1 MRTSPGLSGV
11 TSTDETLIARLG
23 DGDPAALAELMNKHG
38 PALMRFATH
47 FLRSASDADEV
58 LQDVFLRADR
68 AIRRGTRPE
77 RLTAWL
83 FRITVNRCR
92 SRHRRRWPFVSGPA
106 ADRAI
111 ERATTS
117 PTDASLAWREEIEVA
132 LAALSAPLREA
143 FLLKHV
149 QGLEYQEMTAM
160 TGASVPAL
168 KMRVARACEQL
179 RGRLK
184 EVRE

>member
-1 MRTSPGLSGV
+1 M
-11 TSTDETLIARLG
+11 D
-23 DGDPAALAELMNKHG
+23 KHG

-68 AIRRGTRPE
+68 AIRKGTRPE
-77 RLTAWL
+77 RLGAWL

-92 SRHRRRWPFVSGPA
+92 SRRRRWWPFVSGPV

-111 ERATTS
+111 DRAATP
-117 PTDASLAWREEIEVA
+117 PTDTAFAWREEIDVA
-132 LAALSAPLREA
+132 LAVLSPPLREA

-149 QGLEYQEMTAM
+149 QGLDYQEMMAM
-160 TGASVPAL
+160 TGASIPAL

-184 EVRE
+184 EMQE

>member
-1 MRTSPGLSGV
+1 MTP
-11 TSTDETLIARLG
+11 TDESLVTRLG

-38 PALMRFATH
+38 PALMRYATH
-47 FLRSASDADEV
+47 FLHSVSDADEV

-68 AIRRGTRPE
+68 AIRKGTRPE
-77 RLTAWL
+77 RLDAWL

-92 SRHRRRWPFVSGPA
+92 SHRRRWWPFVSGSV

-117 PTDASLAWREEIEVA
+117 AGDVAFAWREEIAVA

-149 QGLEYQEMTAM
+149 QGLEYQEMTVV
-160 TGASVPAL
+160 TGASIPAL

-179 RGRLK
+179 RQRLT
-184 EVRE
+184 EVQNE

>member
-1 MRTSPGLSGV
+1 MTP
-11 TSTDETLIARLG
+11 TDDSLVARLG
-23 DGDPAALAELMNKHG
+23 AGDPTALAELMDKYG

-47 FLRSASDADEV
+47 FLHSTADADEV

-68 AIRRGTRPE
+68 AISKGTRPE
-77 RLTAWL
+77 RLDAWL

-92 SRHRRRWPFVSGPA
+92 SRRRRWWPFVSGPA
-106 ADRAI
+106 AERAI
-111 ERATTS
+111 EQASTS
-117 PTDASLAWREEIEVA
+117 PTDESLAWREEIAAA
-132 LAALSAPLREA
+132 LAALSTPLREA

-149 QGLEYQEMTAM
+149 QGLEYQEMTIV
-160 TGASVPAL
+160 TGASIPAL

-184 EVRE
+184 EVHQ

>member
-1 MRTSPGLSGV
+1 V
-11 TSTDETLIARLG
+11 TPIDDSLVARLAV
-23 DGDPAALAELMNKHG
+23 GDPTALAELMDKHG

-47 FLRSASDADEV
+47 FLHSASDADEV

-68 AIRRGTRPE
+68 AIRKGTRPE
-77 RLTAWL
+77 RLDAWL

-92 SRHRRRWPFVSGPA
+92 SKVRRWWPIISGPV

-117 PTDASLAWREEIEVA
+117 PTDESFAWGEEIAAA
-132 LAALSAPLREA
+132 LDTLSAPLREA

-149 QGLEYQEMTAM
+149 QGLEYQEMTIV

-179 RGRLK
+179 RERLK
-184 EVRE
+184 EVHQ

>member
-1 MRTSPGLSGV
+1 MTP
-11 TSTDETLIARLG
+11 TDDTLVARLG
-23 DGDPAALAELMNKHG
+23 AGDPAALAEMIDKHG

-47 FLRSASDADEV
+47 FLRSAADADEV
-58 LQDVFLRADR
+58 LQEVFLRADR
-68 AIRRGTRPE
+68 AIRKGTRPE
-77 RLTAWL
+77 RLDAWL

-92 SRHRRRWPFVSGPA
+92 SRRRRWWPFVSGEV

-117 PTDASLAWREEIEVA
+117 PTDESLAWREEITVA
-132 LAALSAPLREA
+132 LAALSIPLREA

-149 QGLEYQEMTAM
+149 QGLEYQEMAVV

-168 KMRVARACEQL
+168 KMRVARACDQL
-179 RGRLK
+179 RERLK
-184 EVRE
+184 GVRQ